1 MRGVEANRTTWRA
14 PTAYQ
19 SEAAGWRSAIPPF
32 FRRQPE
38 FVLIGAVVG
47 GALLAFL
54 ATRGRQSSAQQP
66 PFGQGYPG
74 PHSRIQNDEPRWRN
88 PSARMGATEGQ
99 MEDLATPSARALDA
113 GSAGATG
120 AAYEL
125 DPTSITSG

>member
-1 MRGVEANRTTWRA
+1 MRGIEANRTTGRTS
-14 PTAYQ
+14 TAYR

-32 FRRQPE
+32 FRRQPA

-54 ATRGRQSSAQQP
+54 ATRGRQSPVQQP
-66 PFGQGYPG
+66 PFSQGYPAQRSG
-74 PHSRIQNDEPRWRN
+74 RQDNEPRWRN

-99 MEDLATPSARALDA
+99 MEELATPSARALEA
-113 GSAGATG
+113 GTAGATG
-120 AAYEL
+120 TAYEL